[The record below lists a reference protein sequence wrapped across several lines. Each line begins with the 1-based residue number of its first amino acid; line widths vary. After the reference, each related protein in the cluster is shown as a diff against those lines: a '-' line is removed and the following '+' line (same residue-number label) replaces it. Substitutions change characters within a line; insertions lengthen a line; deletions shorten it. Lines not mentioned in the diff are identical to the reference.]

1 MRISFKNKKLC
12 KQLTQSK
19 ELHKLGPRR
28 AGLVQRRLSEIEA
41 SDNLAVLKL
50 LPGPRLHPLKGNR
63 LGQLSVDLDHPYRLI
78 FVPDHEPIPEL
89 EAGGMDWKAITA
101 VKIIEITDTHE

>member
-19 ELHKLGPRR
+19 ELYKLGSHR
-28 AGLVQRRLSEIEA
+28 AKLVQRRLSEIQA
-41 SDNLAVLKL
+41 ADTLTVLKS
-50 LPGPRLHPLKGNR
+50 LPGPRLHPLKNNR

-78 FVPDHEPIPEL
+78 FVPNHDPIPRL
-89 EAGGMDWKAITA
+89 KSGGMNWDAVTAIT
-101 VKIIEITDTHE
+101 IIEITDTHE